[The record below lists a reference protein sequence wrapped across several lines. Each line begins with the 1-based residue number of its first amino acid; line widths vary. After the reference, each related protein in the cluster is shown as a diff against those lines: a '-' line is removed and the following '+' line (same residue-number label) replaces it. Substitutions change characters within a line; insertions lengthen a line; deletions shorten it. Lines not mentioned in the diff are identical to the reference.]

1 MNNFKTKKEDG
12 RLSEIKKEMKNTKMK
27 IKQPKNRTNS
37 VAPPIKL
44 KKTKIQKKLVVR
56 PAGYTWNRY

>member
-1 MNNFKTKKEDG
+1 MNNFKTKKEDE
-12 RLSEIKKEMKNTKMK
+12 RISKVKKEMKNTKMK
-27 IKQPKNRTNS
+27 IKQSKSRKNS
-37 VAPPIKL
+37 VAPPIYL